1 MFNVVVCRFPPAL
14 PLSSYNNIISES
26 KRVLKPGGY
35 LELAILDLDML
46 SMGPKSRRAVRAL
59 KMRIQ
64 ATDPSLVISSASDV
78 ILKAVG
84 KRGFTGVKS
93 CNVGVPVA
101 SAIPSPPLERND
113 TESQRQ
119 TQEKGKG
126 QRENEELSLTDLLRS
141 STSSTTAVVGLDRAE
156 VDESITKMV
165 AKVGRFWYSRCYE
178 NIVAGNRGDSIWQD
192 RKLLEE
198 CEAWNSSFKLVVAY
212 AQKPVMGRRRTNS
225 V

>member
-14 PLSSYNNIISES
+14 PLSSYSNIVSES
-26 KRVLKPGGY
+26 KRVLKPGGF
-35 LELAILDLDML
+35 LELAILDVDML
-46 SMGPKSRRAVRAL
+46 SMGPKARRAVRAL
-59 KMRIQ
+59 KLRLQ

-84 KRGFTGVKS
+84 KRGFTGIKS

-101 SAIPSPPLERND
+101 SAVPSPAERNARSRD
-113 TESQRQ
+113 GHQGKESQ
-119 TQEKGKG
+119 
-126 QRENEELSLTDLLRS
+126 ELSLADMMKDETGATDE
-141 STSSTTAVVGLDRAE
+141 G
-156 VDESITKMV
+156 ITKMV

-178 NIVAGNRGDSIWQD
+178 SVASTTNTTGGGMSSASGRGGGSIFED

-198 CEAWNSSFKLVVAY
+198 CENWNSSFKLVVAY
-212 AQKPVMGRRRTNS
+212 AQKPVQGRRRTNS